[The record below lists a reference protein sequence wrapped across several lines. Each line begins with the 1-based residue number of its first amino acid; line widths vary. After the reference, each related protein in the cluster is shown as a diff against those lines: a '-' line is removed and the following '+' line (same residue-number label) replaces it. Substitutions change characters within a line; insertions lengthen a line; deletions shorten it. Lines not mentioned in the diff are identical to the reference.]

1 MKTKSNFLN
10 FHQLQRGLGFLNPRT
25 LPILFLGFA
34 SGLPL
39 ALSGGTL
46 QAWFASENISIV
58 TIGLLTLVGQP
69 YVYKFLWAP
78 LLDRYIPPFLGRRRG
93 WIAIMQLGLAIAIG
107 AMAFGDPKTHGFTL
121 ALLALI
127 VASLSATQDISID
140 AYRTDILPTHERG
153 IGASFTMIG
162 YRIAMIISGGL
173 ALIFAD
179 HHGWQMTYLVMAL
192 LMLCMVPV
200 TFLSREPE
208 YLSAGTLTFKQS
220 IVQPFQDFL
229 SRPEAKWCLLFL
241 VLYKLGDA
249 FTVSLSSAFLIKNLH
264 YSLSVVGSVNKI
276 VGIAASIIGG
286 LAGGILLMRLNLY
299 RALLYFGLGQ
309 ALCSFLF
316 MWLAIIGQN
325 MILLSTTVF
334 ADNFFSGMSAVALI
348 AFITSLC
355 NKKFSATQFALFSA
369 IASLSRVFVGP
380 FAGISAKMLGWPHF
394 FFISFFVSV
403 PGLWLLWTYRNRYDA
418 SSLEFQE

>member
-1 MKTKSNFLN
+1 MLN
-10 FHQLQRGLGFLNPRT
+10 QLQRGLGFLNPRT

-93 WIAIMQLGLAIAIG
+93 WIALMQLGLAMAIG
-107 AMAFGDPKTHGFTL
+107 AMAFGDPKAHGFTL
-121 ALLALI
+121 ALLALV

-140 AYRTDILPTHERG
+140 AYRTDILSPQERG
-153 IGASFTMIG
+153 VGASFTIIG
-162 YRIAMIISGGL
+162 YRLAMIISGGL
-173 ALIFAD
+173 ALIFAG
-179 HHGWQMTYLVMAL
+179 HYGWQMTYFALAL
-192 LMLCMVPV
+192 LMLGMVPV
-200 TFLSREPE
+200 TFMSAEPE
-208 YLSAGTLTFKQS
+208 RIHSALLSFKES
-220 IVQPFQDFL
+220 IVHPFQDFL

-249 FTVSLSSAFLIKNLH
+249 FTVSLSTAFLIKNLH

-276 VGIAASIIGG
+276 VGIAASILGG
-286 LAGGILLMRLNLY
+286 LAGGILLTRMSLY
-299 RALLYFGLGQ
+299 RGLLYFGLGQ

-325 MILLSTTVF
+325 IILLSTTVF

-348 AFITSLC
+348 VFITSLC

-380 FAGISAKMLGWPHF
+380 FAGISAAALGWPHF

-403 PGLWLLWTYRNRYDA
+403 PGLWLLWACRNRYDA
-418 SSLEFQE
+418 SYLEFQE